1 MTISDLKTMYDYY
14 GELRLYY
21 RRAMKDLPYCSEAFT
36 YNMEMSTEAEV
47 KYYNVGKQLHALI
60 EETYN
65 NEINKRYETTD
76 SSRLVSK

>member
-1 MTISDLKTMYDYY
+1 MTISDLKAMYNYY
-14 GELRLYY
+14 NELRLYY
-21 RRAMKDLPYCSEAFT
+21 RGQLKDLPHSSVEFT

-65 NEINKRYETTD
+65 NEINKVYGHH
-76 SSRLVSK
+76 SS